1 MKLTITGYSTAL
13 FSTWYFVEELSILL
27 DAGDGAISTLLQKS
41 RKVKSVFLSHADRDH
56 LTGLLQ
62 FNQLNARPQLPVM
75 YYPKD
80 AQSFKALEVFTK
92 QFDKQVT
99 QTVWQPVQPSER
111 LWIKSDLFYVEP
123 LRNGHVVIDSNII
136 KSLSY
141 KVFQTKRK
149 LKNEYASL
157 PEEEV
162 RKLSFERGK
171 ENISEE
177 VSNCVLAYSGDTP
190 VEDWERWNHCETLI
204 HEATF
209 LGDGDDVKLR
219 THGNQHSNVEEVIN
233 MVSHLQIENLILG
246 HFSSRYTNE
255 QIKKRV
261 LELCDKYALKAKV
274 YLVLPGEVVTDILS
288 GTPINQ

>member
-13 FSTWYFVEELSILL
+13 FATWYFVEELGILL
-27 DAGDGAISTLLQKS
+27 DAGDGVVSSLLQKS

-62 FNQLNARPQLPVM
+62 LNQLNARPQLPVM

-80 AQSFKALEVFTK
+80 AQSFKALEAFTR
-92 QFDKQVT
+92 QFDKQVA
-99 QTVWQPVQPSER
+99 QTTWQPVQPGDR
-111 LWIKSDLFYVEP
+111 LWIKSDLFYAEP
-123 LRNGHVVIDSNII
+123 LRNGHVVTDANII

-149 LKNEYASL
+149 LKTEFASL
-157 PEEEV
+157 SEEEV
-162 RKLSFERGK
+162 RQLSFERGK

-190 VEDWERWNHCETLI
+190 VEDMERWNNCETLI

-219 THGNQHSNVEEVIN
+219 THGNQHSHVEDVIN
-233 MVSHLQIENLILG
+233 MVSQLQIENLILG

-261 LELCDKYALKAKV
+261 LDLCDKYALQPKL
-274 YLVLPGEVVTDILS
+274 YLLLPGETVTDILA

>member
-13 FSTWYFVEELSILL
+13 FATWYFIEELDMLF
-27 DAGDGAISTLLQKS
+27 DAGDGVVSGLLQKS
-41 RKVKSVFLSHADRDH
+41 RKVKHVFLSHADRDH

-62 FNQLNARPQLPVM
+62 FNQLNARPQFPVM

-80 AQSFKALEVFTK
+80 AQSFKALEAFTR
-92 QFDKQVT
+92 QYDKQVA
-99 QTVWQPVQPSER
+99 QTIWQPVQPGDR
-111 LWIKSDLFYVEP
+111 LWIKGDMYYVEP
-123 LRNGHVVIDSNII
+123 IRNGHVVTDNSII

-149 LKNEYASL
+149 LKQEFTLLS
-157 PEEEV
+157 EEEI
-162 RKLSFERGK
+162 RQLSFQRGK

-177 VSNCVLAYSGDTP
+177 VSHCILAYSGDTP

-209 LGDGDDVKLR
+209 LGDGDDIKLR
-219 THGNQHSNVEEVIN
+219 THGNRHSNVEEVID
-233 MVSHLQIENLILG
+233 MVSHLTIGNVILG

-261 LELCDKYALKAKV
+261 LTLCEKYALQAKLF
-274 YLVLPGEVVTDILS
+274 LVLPGETVTDILS
-288 GTPINQ
+288 SQPVNR

>member
-13 FSTWYFVEELSILL
+13 FATWYFVEELGVLF
-27 DAGDGAISTLLQKS
+27 DAGDGMIASLLQKS
-41 RKVKSVFLSHADRDH
+41 RKVKHVFLSHADRDH

-62 FNQLNARPQLPVM
+62 FNQLNARPGLPAI

-80 AQSFKALEVFTK
+80 AQSFKALETFTK
-92 QFDKQVT
+92 QYDKQVA
-99 QTVWQPVQPSER
+99 QTLWQPVQPGDR
-111 LWIKSDLFYVEP
+111 LWVKSDMYYVEP
-123 LRNGHVVIDSNII
+123 LRNGHVVTDENII

-149 LKNEYASL
+149 LKAEFASL
-157 PEEEV
+157 TEEEV
-162 RKLSFERGK
+162 KQLSYERGK

-177 VSNCVLAYSGDTP
+177 VSHCVLAYSGDTP
-190 VEDWERWNHCETLI
+190 VEDWERWNGCETLI

-219 THGNQHSNVEEVIN
+219 THGNRHSNVEEVID
-233 MVSHLQIENLILG
+233 MVSHLQVENVILG
-246 HFSSRYTNE
+246 HFSSRYTTE

-261 LELCDKYALKAKV
+261 LDLCEKYALQTKL
-274 YLVLPGEVVTDILS
+274 YLVLPGETVTDIL
-288 GTPINQ
+288 GGKPVNR